1 MSLLVTIPNMLP
13 ILPLSVV
20 RIPVKSFQRLNI
32 GHRLVVRPYKHWV
45 HPKPMLVLIDLA
57 KLHPKPML
65 VLIDLGNLHPKPM
78 LVLIDLA
85 DLQGLVLLASIAM
98 ENQLSSCPPIRNIGG
113 SSTDQSVVLLSGMG
127 VEDFLLLS
135 PQWYCMT

>member
-57 KLHPKPML
+57 K
-65 VLIDLGNLHPKPM
+65 LHPKPM